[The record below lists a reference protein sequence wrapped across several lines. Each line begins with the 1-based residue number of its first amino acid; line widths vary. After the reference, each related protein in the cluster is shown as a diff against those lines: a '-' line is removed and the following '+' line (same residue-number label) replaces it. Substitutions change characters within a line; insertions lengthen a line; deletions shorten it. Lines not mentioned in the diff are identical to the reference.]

1 MDNIQFEIKEKVNN
15 ILDLTETNK
24 KVSFNNIVQVKTIP
38 NNDQNKKQQVIYT
51 ELQTLQNIYGQDLEK
66 EKINQERILAD
77 IKRQK
82 QMEHFLKLQAMLDN
96 IAKGKLKKFFKDN
109 TLIKQSYIK
118 DNKLSIENYIESE
131 DKDCAITAFKRVALV

>member
-1 MDNIQFEIKEKVNN
+1 MQVAATSTIGLPDLITTLAYPPGREPPDQFAV
-15 ILDLTETNK
+15 LDQRLPPPVLLKYFWPNAVVETNK

-38 NNDQNKKQQVIYT
+38 NNDQNKKQQVIYN

-96 IAKGKLKKFFKDN
+96 MKW
-109 TLIKQSYIK
+109 
-118 DNKLSIENYIESE
+118 
-131 DKDCAITAFKRVALV
+131 

>member
-38 NNDQNKKQQVIYT
+38 NNDQNKKQQVIYN

-96 IAKGKLKKFFKDN
+96 MK
-109 TLIKQSYIK
+109 
-118 DNKLSIENYIESE
+118 
-131 DKDCAITAFKRVALV
+131 

>member
-1 MDNIQFEIKEKVNN
+1 MDNIQFEIKEKGNN

-38 NNDQNKKQQVIYT
+38 NNDQNKKQQVIYN

-96 IAKGKLKKFFKDN
+96 MK
-109 TLIKQSYIK
+109 
-118 DNKLSIENYIESE
+118 
-131 DKDCAITAFKRVALV
+131 

>member
-38 NNDQNKKQQVIYT
+38 NNDQNKKQQVIYN

-66 EKINQERILAD
+66 EKINQERILTD

-96 IAKGKLKKFFKDN
+96 MK
-109 TLIKQSYIK
+109 
-118 DNKLSIENYIESE
+118 
-131 DKDCAITAFKRVALV
+131 

>member
-38 NNDQNKKQQVIYT
+38 NNDQNKKQQVIYN

-82 QMEHFLKLQAMLDN
+82 QMEHLLKLQAMLDN
-96 IAKGKLKKFFKDN
+96 MK
-109 TLIKQSYIK
+109 
-118 DNKLSIENYIESE
+118 
-131 DKDCAITAFKRVALV
+131 